1 MPLKVAAR
9 HKNIRNARLRISLN
23 IAVQIN
29 SYFTNLR
36 LISV

>member
-29 SYFTNLR
+29 SYFANLR

>member
-9 HKNIRNARLRISLN
+9 HKNIRNARLRISL
-23 IAVQIN
+23 AVQIN
-29 SYFTNLR
+29 YYFTNLR